1 MRAYSLIMAAAPVLG
16 AALLGG
22 CQGTSV
28 SFPLD
33 REIVWRAAA
42 GEAVVWKP
50 TIDES
55 GHRVVCVR
63 ANAMTGT
70 AIKYELRVWR
80 DPFSIPSRPKTWV
93 TVSMKQT
100 WPKRQRLAEAERE
113 FLISLAARLRAISG
127 MGE

>member
-1 MRAYSLIMAAAPVLG
+1 MLG

-33 REIVWRAAA
+33 RDTVWRAAV
-42 GEAVVWKP
+42 GETVVWRP
-50 TIDES
+50 VIDES
-55 GHRVVCVR
+55 DHRVVCVR
-63 ANAMTGT
+63 TNMMTGV
-70 AIKYELRVWR
+70 AIKYELTVWR

-100 WPKRQRLAEAERE
+100 QPKRQRLTQAERE
-113 FLISLAARLRAISG
+113 FLAELVAKVRAVSG

>member
-1 MRAYSLIMAAAPVLG
+1 MRAYSIIMAAALVLG

-33 REIVWRAAA
+33 RDTVWRAAV
-42 GEAVVWKP
+42 GETVVWKP
-50 TIDES
+50 VIDPID
-55 GHRVVCVR
+55 HRVVCVR
-63 ANAMTGT
+63 TDIMTGA

-93 TVSMKQT
+93 TVSIKQT
-100 WPKRQRLAEAERE
+100 QPKHQRLTQAERE
-113 FLISLAARLRAISG
+113 FLAGLVAKIRAITG